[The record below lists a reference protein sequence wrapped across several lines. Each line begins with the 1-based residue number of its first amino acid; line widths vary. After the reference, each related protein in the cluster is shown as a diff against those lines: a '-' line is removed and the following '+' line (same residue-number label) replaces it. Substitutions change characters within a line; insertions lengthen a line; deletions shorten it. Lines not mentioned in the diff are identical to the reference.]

1 MEENA
6 TDLPRLRPG
15 FLTLGRPRPR
25 LRQPQTTWQVL
36 RKRRPGGPGRVAE
49 SDRCEIKL
57 TRRLRTVLPVSLR
70 TLRKPSAPTDPGT
83 PLGTTRPGPG
93 RESGT
98 TRGVRLRRKS
108 AYIARGSS
116 SWRPEAVRPGAVCK
130 AKTIK
135 FKAHLVVFGEIL
147 VSGLPRRPARSRHHG
162 NLDFHHRLDLINIIK
177 S

>member
-1 MEENA
+1 MLSVVQKQGLSFLDFSFFLICTKDCGFVEENVN
-6 TDLPRLRPG
+6 DLPRLRPG

-36 RKRRPGGPGRVAE
+36 RKRRPGRARTGGKSTMSTCISHLSE
-49 SDRCEIKL
+49 SDRCEIKS

-70 TLRKPSAPTDPGT
+70 TLRKLSAPTDPGT

-108 AYIARGSS
+108 AYIARVAG
-116 SWRPEAVRPGAVCK
+116 RGVAGATATSICT
-130 AKTIK
+130 ADLT
-135 FKAHLVVFGEIL
+135 LLIL
-147 VSGLPRRPARSRHHG
+147 
-162 NLDFHHRLDLINIIK
+162 
-177 S
+177 

>member
-1 MEENA
+1 MGSTNGCNACQAAHGKDKPYAQPGDCGFVEENVA
-6 TDLPRLRPG
+6 DLPRLRPG

-108 AYIARGSS
+108 AYIARVAG
-116 SWRPEAVRPGAVCK
+116 RGVAGATATSICT
-130 AKTIK
+130 ADLT
-135 FKAHLVVFGEIL
+135 LLIL
-147 VSGLPRRPARSRHHG
+147 
-162 NLDFHHRLDLINIIK
+162 
-177 S
+177 

>member
-1 MEENA
+1 MEENV

-36 RKRRPGGPGRVAE
+36 RKRRPGRARTGGKSTMSTCISHLSE

-108 AYIARGSS
+108 AYIARVRRGSWFS
-116 SWRPEAVRPGAVCK
+116 NQELMAER
-130 AKTIK
+130 
-135 FKAHLVVFGEIL
+135 IL
-147 VSGLPRRPARSRHHG
+147 Y
-162 NLDFHHRLDLINIIK
+162 LDLYRRLEPISIIM
-177 S
+177 SRVG

>member
-1 MEENA
+1 MSVVQKTKVCPFWIFAFFLICTRGCGFVEENV

-108 AYIARGSS
+108 AYIARVAG
-116 SWRPEAVRPGAVCK
+116 RGVAGATATSICT
-130 AKTIK
+130 ADLT
-135 FKAHLVVFGEIL
+135 LLIL
-147 VSGLPRRPARSRHHG
+147 
-162 NLDFHHRLDLINIIK
+162 
-177 S
+177 